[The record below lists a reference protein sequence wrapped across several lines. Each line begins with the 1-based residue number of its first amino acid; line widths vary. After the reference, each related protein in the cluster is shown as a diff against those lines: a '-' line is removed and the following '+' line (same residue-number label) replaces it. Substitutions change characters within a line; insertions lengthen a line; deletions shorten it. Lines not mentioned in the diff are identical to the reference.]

1 MQLISLKT
9 KNFKKLGDFECAFGP
24 GLNVIAGENFAG
36 KSTLLQAIE
45 AALFGVSVVPGKAEH
60 IPTWG
65 QKNFGLDLCFKG
77 LDGNTYQV
85 ARDKSTAKLKRILAA
100 GEPADDLVANGT
112 TPVKTAIEELL
123 GLPSKDYN
131 LFIQSRQGESA
142 GILTFGA
149 TALNRKVEEHA
160 GVDVIERVQQ
170 AAQLRASRL
179 NARAENRPLPE
190 QLATARENHEAATGA
205 WNAANAAHTAAQ
217 EELEAFGEFAG
228 EVVANRA
235 PEMRKDA
242 QAAAVLLAVL
252 EGAEAAVPTAEAA
265 VAEAQARVEG
275 QAKKDPEELQAKQ
288 KIAYDKGVA
297 AKTLLEALRRDQQ
310 DYALALRTV
319 DARKAE
325 LKQAEDAVLQPSA
338 VGLLQ
343 EAEDK
348 LEAAVKASNVAL
360 QTLNELE
367 LRERNT
373 KQLAAGAKCP
383 TCGHAKEDH
392 DPEQLRKELE
402 DITGQLTEV
411 RKVASNASRAEV
423 FARAE
428 LKSLEDQDAK
438 AQASLDA
445 VGEAERKLGV
455 AQANLDNLTK
465 VDDSQIN
472 DAEGTQQQA
481 REEYAAIQEEL
492 KSVQAHNQRIDA
504 DMAALSRATKQLDE
518 AKAKVKELDEQ
529 YAELPEPPTD
539 EEIEAAEQAYQ
550 GYLAAHQQWRD
561 RHSELSTCESAAR
574 TELHHQSNLV
584 DIAKSA
590 VDALVEQDKAALEAE
605 AEAKK
610 CERLVRFLRDGRQGY
625 MKQVWDSILAISSRL
640 VSDASAG
647 TITRLENV
655 EGDFQFEEDGVLA
668 PTSSASGAQRAFIG
682 TSLRIGLSRALYGSD
697 SLLSFDEPTESCNER
712 NASGMAAMLAS
723 SAKQVLLIT
732 HRENDQALA
741 EHIINV
747 GV

>member
-85 ARDKSTAKLKRILAA
+85 TRDKSTAKLKRILAA

-179 NARAENRPLPE
+179 NARAENRPSPSKM
-190 QLATARENHEAATGA
+190 AEAEEANQEAEAA
-205 WNAANAAHTAAQ
+205 WNAADQDHTTTQQAL
-217 EELEAFGEFAG
+217 EEFGEFKG
-228 EVVANRA
+228 EVVENKA
-235 PEMRKDA
+235 PEMRKEA
-242 QAAAVLLAVL
+242 QDAAVLLAVL
-252 EGAEAAVPTAEAA
+252 EGAEAAVPTAEQA
-265 VAEAQARVEG
+265 VKEAQERLDG
-275 QAKKDPEELQAKQ
+275 QAKKDPDELQAKL
-288 KIAYDKGVA
+288 KAAYDKGIA
-297 AKTLLEALRRDQQ
+297 AKSQIDDLRKAQQSYQVSQRTVEGLEKELEA
-310 DYALALRTV
+310 ANA
-319 DARKAE
+319 
-325 LKQAEDAVLQPSA
+325 AVQQPSE
-338 VGLLQ
+338 VGALPT
-343 EAEDK
+343 AEDK
-348 LEAAVKASNVAL
+348 LEAAIQAFNGAHS
-360 QTLNELE
+360 TLTGLE
-367 LRERNT
+367 VRERNA
-373 KQLAAGAKCP
+373 KELADGAKCP

-402 DITGQLTEV
+402 DIQKAVSAAREMAADAARSEV
-411 RKVASNASRAEV
+411 A
-423 FARAE
+423 ARAA
-428 LKSLEDQDAK
+428 LKAIEEQDAK

-445 VGEAERKLGV
+445 VDAVERKLEAAK
-455 AQANLDNLTK
+455 AQLTGLVK
-465 VDDSQIN
+465 VDESQIN
-472 DAEGTQQQA
+472 DAEGSQQQA
-481 REEYAAIQEEL
+481 RDEYAALQAEL
-492 KSVQAHNQRIDA
+492 KTVQAHNERIDA
-504 DMAALSRATKQLDE
+504 DMATLNRAVKAFDE
-518 AKAKVKELDEQ
+518 AIAKVKELDEQ
-529 YAELPEPPTD
+529 YAELPEPPS
-539 EEIEAAEQAYQ
+539 EEDIAAAEQAYQ

-561 RHSELSTCESAAR
+561 THVELSSKETLAR
-574 TELHHQSNLV
+574 NALHHAAQM
-584 DIAKSA
+584 
-590 VDALVEQDKAALEAE
+590 VEMTKAALDNLREQEKEALDAS

-610 CERLVRFLRDGRQGY
+610 CDRLVRFLRDGRQGY
-625 MKQVWDSILAISSRL
+625 MKQVWSSILAISSRL
-640 VSDASAG
+640 VSEASGG

-741 EHIINV
+741 QNIINV

>member
-85 ARDKSTAKLKRILAA
+85 TRDKSTAKLKRILAA

-179 NARAENRPLPE
+179 NARAENRPSPSKM
-190 QLATARENHEAATGA
+190 AEAEEANQEAETA
-205 WNAANAAHTAAQ
+205 WNAADQDHTATQQAL
-217 EELEAFGEFAG
+217 EEFGEFKG
-228 EVVANRA
+228 EVVENKA
-235 PEMRKDA
+235 PEMRKEA
-242 QAAAVLLAVL
+242 QDAAVLLAVL
-252 EGAEAAVPTAEAA
+252 EGAEAAVPTAEQA
-265 VAEAQARVEG
+265 VKEAQERLDG
-275 QAKKDPEELQAKQ
+275 QAKKDPDELQAKL
-288 KIAYDKGVA
+288 KTAYDKGMA
-297 AKTLLEALRRDQQ
+297 AKSQIDDLRKAQQSYQVSQRTVEGLEKELEA
-310 DYALALRTV
+310 ANA
-319 DARKAE
+319 
-325 LKQAEDAVLQPSA
+325 AVQQPSE
-338 VGLLQ
+338 VGVLPT
-343 EAEDK
+343 AEDK
-348 LEAAVKASNVAL
+348 LEAAIQAFNGAHS
-360 QTLNELE
+360 TLTGLE
-367 LRERNT
+367 VRERNA
-373 KQLAAGAKCP
+373 KELADGAKCP

-402 DITGQLTEV
+402 DIQTAVSAAREMAAEAARSEV
-411 RKVASNASRAEV
+411 A
-423 FARAE
+423 ARAE
-428 LKSLEDQDAK
+428 LKAIEEQDAK

-445 VGEAERKLGV
+445 VDAVERKLEAAK
-455 AQANLDNLTK
+455 AQLGALVK
-465 VDDSQIN
+465 VDESQIN
-472 DAEGTQQQA
+472 DAEGSQQQA
-481 REEYAAIQEEL
+481 RDEYAALQAEL
-492 KSVQAHNQRIDA
+492 KTVQAHNERIDA
-504 DMAALSRATKQLDE
+504 DMATLNRAVKAFDE
-518 AKAKVKELDEQ
+518 AMAKVKELDEQ
-529 YAELPEPPTD
+529 YAALPEPPS
-539 EEIEAAEQAYQ
+539 EEDIAAAEQAYQ

-561 RHSELSTCESAAR
+561 THVELSGKETLAR
-574 TELHHQSNLV
+574 NALHHAAQM
-584 DIAKSA
+584 
-590 VDALVEQDKAALEAE
+590 VEMTKAALDTLREQEKEALDAS

-610 CERLVRFLRDGRQGY
+610 CDRLVRFLRDGRQGY
-625 MKQVWDSILAISSRL
+625 MKQVWSSILAISSRL
-640 VSDASAG
+640 VSEASGG

-741 EHIINV
+741 QNIINV